1 MIIFCLQRYP
11 AMVTVGKAMLIWLN
25 LINKASELL
34 ELFITQNLTAFTP
47 LGHWSSSVSCNELLC
62 TNFQSSCLFH
72 SDYSDK
78 MTTWPYMLKG
88 NPQTNRMPSFGASRI
103 VRAFHSS
110 SKKWRWATP
119 FWILLDLLQSC
130 ISSLPFT
137 CSYMHNPDTH
147 VLLAQTNVIY
157 SLSFQQ
163 PLLFSSLKRNSKFNL
178 HGNTLGLALLIL
190 LINLFI

>member
-1 MIIFCLQRYP
+1 
-11 AMVTVGKAMLIWLN
+11 MVAEGKAMLMWLN

-47 LGHWSSSVSCNELLC
+47 LGHWSYSVSCNELLC
-62 TNFQSSCLFH
+62 TNFQSSRLFH

-88 NPQTNRMPSFGASRI
+88 NPQTNRIPSFGASWI

-147 VLLAQTNVIY
+147 VLSAQTNVIY
-157 SLSFQQ
+157 SLSFQK
-163 PLLFSSLKRNSKFNL
+163 PLLFSCLKRNSKFSF
-178 HGNTLGLALLIL
+178 HRNTLGLALLIL